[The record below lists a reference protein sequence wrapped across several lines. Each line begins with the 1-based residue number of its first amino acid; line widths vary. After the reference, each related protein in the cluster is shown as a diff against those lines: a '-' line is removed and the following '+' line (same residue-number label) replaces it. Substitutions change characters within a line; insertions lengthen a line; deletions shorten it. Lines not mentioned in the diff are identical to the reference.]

1 MKDFKLEIRNIKD
14 DDKITYYAC
23 LTYVGKDRTF
33 INAIEQVKE
42 DTYFYEDEDSPAYK
56 PDDLCLFTI
65 MLNVEDTK
73 IKGSYI
79 INNTDDEDSEEFDK
93 IKYSM
98 HSNCNLTS
106 FYNNTIKY
114 DLLQN
119 FEQSKKLKGVGYMIL
134 CSILRHI
141 VSTNILS
148 DDKFITLQASGE
160 IPERGMLGLVNY
172 YEFMGFRQV
181 FPSLLEIGIAQA
193 DVPMRAR
200 LSDIIERCSSVEKS
214 NEVKGLE
221 KIIRHRYFDL

>member
-14 DDKITYYAC
+14 DDKITFYAC
-23 LTYVGKDRTF
+23 LTYVGKDRIF

-65 MLNVEDTK
+65 MLNVEDRK
-73 IKGSYI
+73 IKGSYA
-79 INNTDDEDSEEFDK
+79 INENDDEDSEEFDK

-114 DLLQN
+114 EVLKN
-119 FEQSKKLKGVGYMIL
+119 FEQSKKLKGIGHMIL

-148 DDKFITLQASGE
+148 ADKFISLQASGE

-200 LSDIIERCSSVEKS
+200 LSDIIERCSLVEKS
-214 NEVKGLE
+214 NEVKELE
-221 KIIRHRYFDL
+221 KIIRHTYFKL